1 MTVYTRIESPLGE
14 LLLVGEDSPTATG
27 GTALTSLSM
36 PDQRNAARIGT
47 DWRAADEAFDETVR
61 QLREYFE
68 GRRTAFELEL
78 AAEGTPFQQRVWAA
92 VDTVGYGST
101 VSYGELA
108 RRAGVARSDARAV
121 GTAVGAN
128 PLLLVRACHR
138 VIGADGSLRGYAAG
152 IPRKEALLT
161 LEGALQPQLG

>member
-47 DWRAADEAFDETVR
+47 DWRAADAAFDEAAR

-138 VIGADGSLRGYAAG
+138 VIGADGSLRGYTAG

>member
-47 DWRAADEAFDETVR
+47 DWRAADAAFDEAAR
-61 QLREYFE
+61 QLREDFE

>member
-47 DWRAADEAFDETVR
+47 DWRAADAAFDEAAR